1 MRFRHSGRRRLFSI
15 IAAVAVVGATAT
27 IAFAQSGTGPTK
39 LAYSVS
45 GKAAPA
51 GPTTA
56 APGTTTFV
64 VSTTSKE
71 AGFYVVKL
79 DEGAD
84 VEATRKAVD
93 RELRE
98 DQIEALPLDLVGAAS
113 DMTKGRSSSFT
124 IDLVAGTYLVLNTTN
139 DKRTPSAVLTVS
151 GERTTATAPRSTT
164 IVSMFD
170 YKFTL
175 NRSLPRNGT
184 IRVVNKGKRVH
195 MMIALKAANRKG
207 ANALSKALR
216 KGDRNAE
223 KLIRGGG
230 PSLDP
235 VSPGANVQLPSVRYG
250 KGSYVLACF
259 WQSKQSK
266 NKDHNSLGMTKVVT
280 VK

>member
-1 MRFRHSGRRRLFSI
+1 M
-15 IAAVAVVGATAT
+15 
-27 IAFAQSGTGPTK
+27 
-39 LAYSVS
+39 
-45 GKAAPA
+45 
-51 GPTTA
+51 
-56 APGTTTFV
+56 
-64 VSTTSKE
+64 
-71 AGFYVVKL
+71 
-79 DEGAD
+79 
-84 VEATRKAVD
+84 
-93 RELRE
+93 
-98 DQIEALPLDLVGAAS
+98 
-113 DMTKGRSSSFT
+113 
-124 IDLVAGTYLVLNTTN
+124 
-139 DKRTPSAVLTVS
+139 LTVS

-235 VSPGANVQLPSVRYG
+235 VSPGANVQLPSVRLRQG
-250 KGSYVLACF
+250 LVRPRLLLAV
-259 WQSKQSK
+259 QAVQEQGPQQPRDDQGRHRQVGPRS
-266 NKDHNSLGMTKVVT
+266 H
-280 VK
+280 